1 MAHDATYLG
10 RWRLQGARVMLT
22 KKLKIGIV
30 CPYGWDT
37 PGGVQNHIRD
47 LAEFLI
53 AAGHDVSV
61 LAPAIDEEKLPSY
74 VVSAGKP
81 ISIPYNGAVA
91 RVLFGPI
98 AYARVRQWIS
108 NGNFDLLHL
117 HEPAIP
123 SISLLACW
131 AAEGPMVGTFHAA
144 AKRQKVI
151 FAIGPI
157 LEPAIEKLSARIAV
171 SEAARLTLTDHLET
185 DAVVIPNGIYATR
198 YAEGVA
204 QEKWQGNTIGF
215 IGRFEEPRKGLQVL
229 VDALPII
236 SRFAPDVR
244 VLVAGPGDPKDVEKH
259 IDPQLRKRFEFLG
272 RISEEEK
279 ADFMSSVSLYVAP
292 NTGGESFGIILAE
305 ALAGGACVVAS
316 DIPAFDSLLGGG
328 EYGALFESENS
339 TDLAKVVID
348 LLRDDSKRNELAAAG
363 KARSE
368 LFDWDVVADQIFS
381 IYEMAMVGS
390 DGVTLSSDN
399 RSWNRFLSRDEE
411 KK

>member
-1 MAHDATYLG
+1 
-10 RWRLQGARVMLT
+10 MLT

-61 LAPAIDEEKLPSY
+61 LAPAIDEDKLPSY

-108 NGNFDLLHL
+108 SGNFDLLHL

-131 AAEGPMVGTFHAA
+131 AAEGPMVGTYHAA

-157 LEPAIEKLSARIAV
+157 LEPAIEKLNARIAV

-185 DAVVIPNGIYATR
+185 DAVVIPNGIYAKR

-244 VLVAGPGDPKDVEKH
+244 VLVAGPGDPKDVEKQ

-279 ADFMSSVSLYVAP
+279 ADFMSSISLYVAP

-328 EYGALFESENS
+328 EFGALFESENS

-348 LLRDDSKRNELAAAG
+348 LLRDDKKRKDLAAAG

-368 LFDWDVVADQIFS
+368 LFDWDVVAEQIFS
-381 IYEMAMVGS
+381 IYEMAIVGGE
-390 DGVTLSSDN
+390 GVTLGSDN

>member
-1 MAHDATYLG
+1 
-10 RWRLQGARVMLT
+10 MLT